1 VARKKLNLSINP
13 LFRGPSLIERNQSGS
28 PYREVAIGDIDVDP
42 DQPRRSFNEE
52 ALKELATSISEFGI
66 INPILVKL
74 TEGGT
79 YRIIAGERRFR
90 ASKLAG
96 LETVP
101 VVVDSGNSEVGDALL
116 AKQLVENLQREDLS
130 SMERATAI
138 GLLRD
143 AYSLSVRDIGAK
155 LGISKSLVQRS
166 LDILKLPV
174 DLQRALE
181 EGLPESKV
189 LLLAQISSPKQ
200 REKLLKRLGQI
211 SRMELEGEIGQ
222 ITGKT
227 KKSKKVSHRGTVG
240 KLSVED
246 KRIAEEIQQKLGI
259 KVNLSRNPTKA
270 EQGKISL
277 EFYSD
282 DDLNEI
288 YRRLT

>member
-13 LFRGPSLIERNQSGS
+13 LFRGPSLLERNQSGS

-52 ALKELATSISEFGI
+52 ALKELAASISEFGI

-74 TEGGT
+74 TDGGT
-79 YRIIAGERRFR
+79 YRIVAGERRFR
-90 ASKLAG
+90 ASKIAG

-101 VVVDSGNSEVGDALL
+101 VVIDSEENESGNALL
-116 AKQLVENLQREDLS
+116 GKQLVENLQREDLS
-130 SMERATAI
+130 SMERAIAI
-138 GLLRD
+138 GQLRD
-143 AYSLSVRDIGAK
+143 SYSLSVRDIGTK

-166 LDILKLPV
+166 LDILKLPA
-174 DLQRALE
+174 DLQKALE
-181 EGLPESKV
+181 DGFSESKV
-189 LLLAQISSPKQ
+189 LLLSQISSAKQ
-200 REKLLKRLGQI
+200 REKLLKKIGQI
-211 SRMELEGEIGQ
+211 SRMELEGEIGDL
-222 ITGKT
+222 TGNA
-227 KKSKKVSHRGTVG
+227 KKSKKVSHRGTAG

-246 KRIAEEIQQKLGI
+246 KRIAEEIQQQLGI

-277 EFYSD
+277 EFYSTE
-282 DDLNEI
+282 DLHEI

>member
-1 VARKKLNLSINP
+1 MARKKLNLSINP

-90 ASKLAG
+90 ASKIAG

-101 VVVDSGNSEVGDALL
+101 VVVDSGDSEVGDALL

-143 AYSLSVRDIGAK
+143 AYSLSVRDIGSK

-166 LDILKLPV
+166 LDILKLPA
-174 DLQRALE
+174 DLQKALE
-181 EGLPESKV
+181 EGFPESKV
-189 LLLAQISSPKQ
+189 LLLSQISSPKQ
-200 REKLLKRLGQI
+200 REKLLKKLGQI
-211 SRMELEGEIGQ
+211 SRMELEGEIGE

-227 KKSKKVSHRGTVG
+227 KKSKKLSHRGTVG